1 MSANSP
7 EKRKYTRVP
16 FQTEALVEGLNEA
29 FRVQAKTRDICLDGL
44 YLITHHRPA
53 LNASCDLSI
62 TLTGSSSRL
71 AIKVKARVARHDP
84 QGVAFAFEGVDPD
97 AYFHLKNLLL
107 YNAADPEAILRES
120 QP

>member
-1 MSANSP
+1 MSAQSP
-7 EKRKYTRVP
+7 EKRKHTRVP
-16 FQTEALVEGLNEA
+16 FHAEALVEGLDEV
-29 FRVQAKTRDICLDGL
+29 FRVQSNTRDICLDGL
-44 YLITHHRPA
+44 YLITHHRPP
-53 LNASCDLSI
+53 LNARCGLTI
-62 TLTGSSSRL
+62 TLTGPSSRL
-71 AIKVKARVARHDP
+71 SIKVKSRVARHDP